1 MPSILSRLRTRAV
14 SQTSHH
20 SAQSAPTTATTVTTP
35 THDEQETQPPV
46 QVQGS
51 APATRRIFQ
60 DLDLLTNELATEQ
73 SSISRGLSP
82 PVRRGPHTSSNPS
95 TPILGPTEPS
105 ALPSVLTAN
114 VESDSPKP
122 SQTSHSSSN
131 SAPTGQRGFMERLG
145 DWSTFGRRRA
155 PPPSL
160 NEFGMAVQISPSP
173 SAWRAAR
180 RANSR
185 LSSRPSSKSNRTT
198 ASTHSSPQLHDNNNN
213 NTPRPSYQSSS
224 DRLGH
229 KRISTF
235 GGRELVHDSS
245 PAHTLENLSPEVS
258 PRIVPPMPALV
269 RPLGTT
275 ATYPPDARRE
285 SKDITRRFTF
295 GKTLRPYRSLP
306 RVQHIFKTKEEENKG
321 ELSRAGDDDG
331 ENKGQGSAPIPTVG
345 STKLPSDAHPISSP
359 YTATSSSSPPSSASS
374 SSKSAPAVGPRAPHD
389 PIPVASNLYDPHMS
403 IIGNVVPMQQDVPRV
418 QDRKPLRSSLKSS
431 ARPPIASSSSSN
443 AGASVHM
450 PSLSLVAATGTSPD
464 GAVPQTPVSSPGRS
478 ETAKGKRKAD
488 DVDTTPPDPKK
499 ATFAVPGVHHVFFYS
514 YCIITSCQR
523 ASCKLLQLPRAN
535 TRPRTHPPLRPHRT
549 TTNARVSQ
557 VHRLRPRPQTHTTQ
571 AHFPPAP
578 PPASHAHLPLR
589 VQRPQVAAAAQ
600 EQDHQNPRQ
609 SASGGAQSRS
619 AQYRSARSSRHMRLP
634 SAAHPPHTTCVI
646 RGGHHGAWR
655 LGGLCVFVRLK
666 KRGRLYMRGCFISP
680 SCSFRCG
687 GSPLY
692 GACRRRG
699 SSAGRTRRRRCH
711 WMTHRSSL
719 VRYAL
724 FMCVGCRSTTVGQM
738 RALGASVVALWRLSR
753 WSLTFP
759 LLSASPSSHEMTP
772 TLHLHR
778 YSSPRLG
785 LGDCEFFHIFSY
797 YFHIIFFF
805 LLPYPRFYVCT
816 CFLVL
821 LSLPY
826 CQSFDPKR
834 HSFIY
839 IVKYPPHSGL
849 FTQGTSS
856 IHHMLCKSHLA

>member
-46 QVQGS
+46 QVLGS

-60 DLDLLTNELATEQ
+60 DLDLITNELATEPP
-73 SSISRGLSP
+73 SISRGLSP

-306 RVQHIFKTKEEENKG
+306 RVQHIFKTKEEDNKG
-321 ELSRAGDDDG
+321 ELARAGDDDG

-499 ATFAVPGVHHVFFYS
+499 ATFAVPGVHHVFFIAIVLLRHANAPRVNFCSFPARTHVLAHILPCALIVPQQTRASLRSIACAYALKRTQHRHIFLPHLRPPLTRAFLYAFS
-514 YCIITSCQR
+514 APRQQRRHRSRTTRICVRARAAALSLAALNTDQR
-523 ASCKLLQLPRAN
+523 ARHATCAFH
-535 TRPRTHPPLRPHRT
+535 RPRILRIPH
-549 TTNARVSQ
+549 A
-557 VHRLRPRPQTHTTQ
+557 
-571 AHFPPAP
+571 
-578 PPASHAHLPLR
+578 
-589 VQRPQVAAAAQ
+589 
-600 EQDHQNPRQ
+600 
-609 SASGGAQSRS
+609 
-619 AQYRSARSSRHMRLP
+619 
-634 SAAHPPHTTCVI
+634 
-646 RGGHHGAWR
+646 
-655 LGGLCVFVRLK
+655 
-666 KRGRLYMRGCFISP
+666 
-680 SCSFRCG
+680 
-687 GSPLY
+687 
-692 GACRRRG
+692 
-699 SSAGRTRRRRCH
+699 
-711 WMTHRSSL
+711 
-719 VRYAL
+719 
-724 FMCVGCRSTTVGQM
+724 
-738 RALGASVVALWRLSR
+738 
-753 WSLTFP
+753 
-759 LLSASPSSHEMTP
+759 
-772 TLHLHR
+772 
-778 YSSPRLG
+778 
-785 LGDCEFFHIFSY
+785 
-797 YFHIIFFF
+797 
-805 LLPYPRFYVCT
+805 
-816 CFLVL
+816 
-821 LSLPY
+821 
-826 CQSFDPKR
+826 
-834 HSFIY
+834 
-839 IVKYPPHSGL
+839 
-849 FTQGTSS
+849 
-856 IHHMLCKSHLA
+856 

>member
-35 THDEQETQPPV
+35 THDEQEGQPPV

-60 DLDLLTNELATEQ
+60 DLDLITNELATEQ

-295 GKTLRPYRSLP
+295 AKTLRPYRSLP
-306 RVQHIFKTKEEENKG
+306 RVQHIFKTKEEDNKG

-499 ATFAVPGVHHVFFYS
+499 ATFAVPGVHHVFFIAIVLLRHANAPRVNFCSFPARTHVLAHVLPCALIVPQQTRASLRSIACTHALKRTQHRHIFLPHLRPPLTRTFLYAFS
-514 YCIITSCQR
+514 APRQQRRHRSRTTRIRVRARAAALSLTALNTDQR
-523 ASCKLLQLPRAN
+523 ARHATCAFY
-535 TRPRTHPPLRPHRT
+535 RPRILRIPH
-549 TTNARVSQ
+549 A
-557 VHRLRPRPQTHTTQ
+557 
-571 AHFPPAP
+571 
-578 PPASHAHLPLR
+578 
-589 VQRPQVAAAAQ
+589 
-600 EQDHQNPRQ
+600 
-609 SASGGAQSRS
+609 
-619 AQYRSARSSRHMRLP
+619 
-634 SAAHPPHTTCVI
+634 
-646 RGGHHGAWR
+646 
-655 LGGLCVFVRLK
+655 
-666 KRGRLYMRGCFISP
+666 
-680 SCSFRCG
+680 
-687 GSPLY
+687 
-692 GACRRRG
+692 
-699 SSAGRTRRRRCH
+699 
-711 WMTHRSSL
+711 
-719 VRYAL
+719 
-724 FMCVGCRSTTVGQM
+724 
-738 RALGASVVALWRLSR
+738 
-753 WSLTFP
+753 
-759 LLSASPSSHEMTP
+759 
-772 TLHLHR
+772 
-778 YSSPRLG
+778 
-785 LGDCEFFHIFSY
+785 
-797 YFHIIFFF
+797 
-805 LLPYPRFYVCT
+805 
-816 CFLVL
+816 
-821 LSLPY
+821 
-826 CQSFDPKR
+826 
-834 HSFIY
+834 
-839 IVKYPPHSGL
+839 
-849 FTQGTSS
+849 
-856 IHHMLCKSHLA
+856 

>member
-60 DLDLLTNELATEQ
+60 DLDLITNELATEP

-269 RPLGTT
+269 RPLGMT

-306 RVQHIFKTKEEENKG
+306 RVQHIFKTKEEDNKG
-321 ELSRAGDDDG
+321 ELARAGDDDG

-345 STKLPSDAHPISSP
+345 SSTKLPSDAHPISSP
-359 YTATSSSSPPSSASS
+359 YTATSSSSLPSSASS

-389 PIPVASNLYDPHMS
+389 PVPVASNLYDPHMS

-499 ATFAVPGVHHVFFYS
+499 ATFAVPGVHHVFFIAIVLLRHANAPRVNFCSFPARTHVLAHVLPCALIVPQQTRASLRSIACAYALKRTQHRHIFLPHLRPPLTRTFLYAFS
-514 YCIITSCQR
+514 APRQQRRHRSRTTRICVRARAATLSLTALNTDQR
-523 ASCKLLQLPRAN
+523 ARHATC
-535 TRPRTHPPLRPHRT
+535 TFHRPRILRIPH
-549 TTNARVSQ
+549 A
-557 VHRLRPRPQTHTTQ
+557 
-571 AHFPPAP
+571 
-578 PPASHAHLPLR
+578 
-589 VQRPQVAAAAQ
+589 
-600 EQDHQNPRQ
+600 
-609 SASGGAQSRS
+609 
-619 AQYRSARSSRHMRLP
+619 
-634 SAAHPPHTTCVI
+634 
-646 RGGHHGAWR
+646 
-655 LGGLCVFVRLK
+655 
-666 KRGRLYMRGCFISP
+666 
-680 SCSFRCG
+680 
-687 GSPLY
+687 
-692 GACRRRG
+692 
-699 SSAGRTRRRRCH
+699 
-711 WMTHRSSL
+711 
-719 VRYAL
+719 
-724 FMCVGCRSTTVGQM
+724 
-738 RALGASVVALWRLSR
+738 
-753 WSLTFP
+753 
-759 LLSASPSSHEMTP
+759 
-772 TLHLHR
+772 
-778 YSSPRLG
+778 
-785 LGDCEFFHIFSY
+785 
-797 YFHIIFFF
+797 
-805 LLPYPRFYVCT
+805 
-816 CFLVL
+816 
-821 LSLPY
+821 
-826 CQSFDPKR
+826 
-834 HSFIY
+834 
-839 IVKYPPHSGL
+839 
-849 FTQGTSS
+849 
-856 IHHMLCKSHLA
+856 